1 MDGQTKEHLIK
12 NGFLTTTV
20 WRDGKNLG
28 MAFSRLGGSIQWDDM
43 KFSEKVEVIQNLY
56 SAADFFAKIL
66 QGERLE
72 EKKKE
77 EGDGQGVH

>member
-1 MDGQTKEHLIK
+1 MEGKTKEHLVK

-20 WRDGKNLG
+20 WREGNNLG
-28 MAFSRLGGSIQWDDM
+28 MAFSRLGGNVKWDEM

-56 SAADFFAKIL
+56 GATDFFAKIL

-77 EGDGQGVH
+77 DGNGQGVH

>member
-1 MDGQTKEHLIK
+1 MNKQTKEHLVK

-20 WRDGKNLG
+20 WRDEKNLG
-28 MAFSRLGGSIQWDDM
+28 MTFSRLGGNVEWNEM

-56 SAADFFAKIL
+56 CAADFFAKIL

-77 EGDGQGVH
+77 ESK

>member
-1 MDGQTKEHLIK
+1 MEGQTKEHLVK

-20 WRDGKNLG
+20 WREGNNLG
-28 MAFSRLGGSIQWDDM
+28 MAFSRLGGNVKWDEM
-43 KFSEKVEVIQNLY
+43 KFAEKVEVIQNLY
-56 SAADFFAKIL
+56 GAADFFAKIL

-77 EGDGQGVH
+77 ESK

>member
-1 MDGQTKEHLIK
+1 MDGQTKEHLVK

-20 WRDGKNLG
+20 WREGNNLG
-28 MAFSRLGGSIQWDDM
+28 MAFSRLGGNVTWDEM
-43 KFSEKVEVIQNLY
+43 KFPEKVEVVQNLY
-56 SAADFFAKIL
+56 GAADFFAKIL

-77 EGDGQGVH
+77 ESK

>member
-1 MDGQTKEHLIK
+1 MEGQTKEHLVK

-28 MAFSRLGGSIQWDDM
+28 MAFSRLGGNVKWDEM
-43 KFSEKVEVIQNLY
+43 KFSEKVDVIQNLY
-56 SAADFFAKIL
+56 GAADFFAKIL

-77 EGDGQGVH
+77 DDNGQGVH